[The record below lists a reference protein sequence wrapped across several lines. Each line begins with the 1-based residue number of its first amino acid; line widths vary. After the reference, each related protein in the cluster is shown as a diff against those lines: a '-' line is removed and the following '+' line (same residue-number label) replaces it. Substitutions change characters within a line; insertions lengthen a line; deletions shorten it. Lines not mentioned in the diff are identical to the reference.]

1 MTTEY
6 ITEVYEET
14 EKGIFRS
21 KSRRG
26 IKYRVIVHDS
36 PQSTSQLG
44 SYTQPALPGSQPA
57 LPGSQ
62 PALPGTSTPK
72 RKSSSGSTKNKPK
85 RKSSSGSAKPKSQLT
100 SHAKTKS
107 KARVRGYHRPD
118 CIHGQQMKLWDGRI
132 SQKRVRVVI
141 SNGSRYL
148 VCRKCNTVAKNPV
161 PAAAVRYMSS

>member
-57 LPGSQ
+57 LPG
-62 PALPGTSTPK
+62 TSTPK
-72 RKSSSGSTKNKPK
+72 RKSSSGSTKNKTK

-107 KARVRGYHRPD
+107 KTRVRGYHRPD
-118 CIHGQQMKLWDGRI
+118 CIHGRQMKLWDGRI
-132 SQKRVRVVI
+132 SQKKVRLVT

-148 VCRKCNTVAKNPV
+148 VCRECNTVAKNPV
-161 PAAAVRYMSS
+161 PAAAVRYMSG